1 MLNITALQSVEEGS
15 QCSTVNFTT
24 RNNCSLDISRLN
36 NEVYG
41 ESREQNKSCK
51 KATIMEKKLDD
62 SDLFNFLNN
71 HTKVNNTV
79 SSSSSSSVNQMDTRN
94 DSSLSIVNQFEEDQS
109 SGYETS
115 LSTKTFNS
123 PMKIIDN
130 INNSKGE
137 TVITPTTTTTTTN
150 GLLQSEI
157 GIHKSIVLNNN
168 STEQLT
174 LNMSSNHSSIVN
186 DLRLENKLLRSE
198 VSSLNQ
204 EVSGLLRRN
213 HKASEEIKQLTGQVD
228 RLNSQ
233 LKDSDTRV
241 RELQIQLKEIQL
253 TNKSNENNNNIIEQL
268 EMKLKKIKSELS
280 TVQSDLC
287 YAQSQLDKNKL
298 TINTLEAS
306 LHESRQQALI
316 ADKRTELAQNDNL
329 RLARELTQYKE
340 KANHILSMKER
351 VIASLRGQDL
361 SCEGSKN
368 IHDNEEDNSEN
379 ELINSMRAE
388 CDLLREEASRWR
400 LEVDHK
406 EMAIQEL
413 ELQMQTE
420 RESLRRNIELSEE
433 QAEREK
439 QLREDADT
447 ELAQLRQSL
456 REIEETFSHQKAD
469 LHTKLISSESELN
482 RLRQLASAASSSS
495 SSSNSN
501 KSPNRNDPENIFTLE
516 SRIRQLTDN
525 LLSKQDALDS
535 VLAQN
540 HALKIRLDHVMN
552 DNESLV
558 SALSSD
564 DNNQSVLE
572 NGRSYHS
579 VGYTCNRLNLHDTP
593 IPRQL
598 RLLAYRIDNFG
609 IRVVNTLRRFPM
621 IRSILLC
628 YILMLHIWILIR
640 YFLPVNNMKI
650 DGGHGSDINSSS
662 SSSNNKL
669 TSGNNPSILAPV
681 NHIS

>member
-1 MLNITALQSVEEGS
+1 
-15 QCSTVNFTT
+15 
-24 RNNCSLDISRLN
+24 
-36 NEVYG
+36 
-41 ESREQNKSCK
+41 
-51 KATIMEKKLDD
+51 
-62 SDLFNFLNN
+62 
-71 HTKVNNTV
+71 
-79 SSSSSSSVNQMDTRN
+79 MDTRN

-137 TVITPTTTTTTTN
+137 TVITPTTTTTTTTTTTN

-447 ELAQLRQSL
+447 E
-456 REIEETFSHQKAD
+456 
-469 LHTKLISSESELN
+469 
-482 RLRQLASAASSSS
+482 
-495 SSSNSN
+495 
-501 KSPNRNDPENIFTLE
+501 
-516 SRIRQLTDN
+516 QLTDN

-564 DNNQSVLE
+564 DNNQSILE

-621 IRSILLC
+621 IRLILLC

-662 SSSNNKL
+662 SSNNKL